1 MRTGRVIPIPPSH
14 DETIDYKSPESYAEG
29 DKDTLKKDVEKVTFK
44 VCQTMLFKNSSCFKN
59 SFYKRVLSCSVIS
72 INTIINN

>member
-14 DETIDYKSPESYAEG
+14 DETIDYKSPDSYAEG

-44 VCQTMLFKNSSCFKN
+44 VCQN
-59 SFYKRVLSCSVIS
+59 YVV
-72 INTIINN
+72 